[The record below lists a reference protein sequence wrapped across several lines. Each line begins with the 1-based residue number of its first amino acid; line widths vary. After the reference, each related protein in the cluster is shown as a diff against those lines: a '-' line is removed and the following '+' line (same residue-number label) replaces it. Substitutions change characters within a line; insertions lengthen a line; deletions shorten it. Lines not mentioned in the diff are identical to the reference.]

1 MSINIKDNK
10 FFLILKV
17 SKQAFWKYK
26 VQILALIILGFASGL
41 LEGIGVNALIPLFS
55 FILGDGQGGDD
66 FISQAIEKFFL
77 FFNISFSLK
86 YLLAF
91 VCLLF
96 IFKAIVT
103 MFINYIKVRITS
115 DYEEKTRSELL
126 DETLKTAWPYLL
138 KQKLGHLENV
148 LMVDVERSASLLGQ
162 IGGAIMVITGLIM
175 YVAVA
180 MNISVY
186 ITLVTLI
193 LGGVMFLIF
202 KPLIYKTR
210 VVAYKTTRMNKKVAH
225 YVNENI
231 LGLKAVKALDV
242 GGKISKIA
250 EKYFKELK
258 KLRIRTFLINS
269 ISASSSQPVSI
280 IFISIVFAISYKT
293 SNFNL
298 ASLIA
303 VIYLIQRIFLY
314 FQNAQSNL
322 HGINDAYPYLRN
334 VLDYQEKAVRYKEEN
349 KGAGRFALNDLLEF
363 KNVNFFYQ
371 PEREVL
377 SSVNFSIK
385 KGEMVGLIGSSG
397 AGKTTIVDLI
407 LRLFNPNS
415 GTILLDGKDA
425 KKINLKEWRKN
436 IGYVSQDIF
445 LMNGTIID
453 NIKFYSN
460 SITNTEIEKVA
471 KMANIYDFIQN
482 CPDKFNTVIG
492 DRGVL
497 LSAGQR
503 QRIIIARILARKP
516 QLLILDEAT
525 SALDN
530 ESEVKIQKVIENL
543 KGKITVFVIA
553 HRLSTV
559 VNSDKLL
566 VLENGKI
573 IEQGEP
579 CQLLK
584 DKDSYFHKV
593 YNIRK

>member
-1 MSINIKDNK
+1 MGINIKDNK
-10 FFLILKV
+10 IFAILRV
-17 SKQAFWKYK
+17 SKQAFWQYK
-26 VQILALIILGFASGL
+26 LQIFALIALGFLSGI
-41 LEGIGVNALIPLFS
+41 LEGVGVNALIPLFS
-55 FILGDGQGGDD
+55 FIIGDGQGGDD

-77 FFNISFSLK
+77 YFNISFSLK
-86 YLLAF
+86 YLLVF
-91 VCLLF
+91 ICVLF
-96 IFKAIVT
+96 IFKAMT
-103 MFINYIKVRITS
+103 LLFINYIKVRITS
-115 DYEEKTRSELL
+115 DYEERTRSELL
-126 DETLKTAWPYLL
+126 DKTLKTNWPYLL

-148 LMVDVERSASLLGQ
+148 LMVDVQRSSGLLGQ
-162 IGGAIMVITGLIM
+162 IGGAIMVITGLLM

-180 MNISVY
+180 INISVY

-193 LGGVMFLIF
+193 IGGVMFLIF

-258 KLRIRTFLINS
+258 KLNIRTFLINS
-269 ISASSSQPVSI
+269 ISASSSQPISI
-280 IFISIVFAISYKT
+280 IFISIVFALSYKT

-349 KGAGRFALNDLLEF
+349 RGTCRFAFNNLLEF
-363 KNVNFFYQ
+363 KNVNFSYQ

-445 LMNGTIID
+445 LMNGTIVD

-492 DRGVL
+492 DRGGL

-530 ESEVKIQKVIENL
+530 ESEIKIQKVIENL
-543 KGKITVFVIA
+543 KGKVTVFVIA

-566 VLENGKI
+566 VLENGRI
-573 IEQGEP
+573 VEQGEP
-579 CQLLK
+579 SKLLK
-584 DKDSYFHKV
+584 DKRSYFYKV
-593 YNIRK
+593 YNIRE